1 MIKAAVVQLGA
12 GLILDRPASRRSY
25 AAHEMALTASG
36 AALDARCAAAPAT
49 PVNLALLRHIVGIE
63 RWGQRRLRSA
73 LGEPQTSDE
82 MDGYLPPTSVEH
94 GELCALI
101 QQTRAETISI
111 IRTIAEAQIAP
122 TMRLRHNSF
131 GPLTVAG
138 WLRYLAMHA
147 EMESWKLRRS

>member
-1 MIKAAVVQLGA
+1 
-12 GLILDRPASRRSY
+12 
-25 AAHEMALTASG
+25 
-36 AALDARCAAAPAT
+36 
-49 PVNLALLRHIVGIE
+49 
-63 RWGQRRLRSA
+63 
-73 LGEPQTSDE
+73 